1 MASSST
7 WGSVVRCHSG
17 YPCSYSDWV
26 TSAWYH
32 CVSLV
37 IGPRQLGASISL
49 ARHLSSSTAL
59 CLALPVVSVALTE
72 YHRMVTSQHANDSP
86 HVHVGDIPSL
96 CFGHVHVSP
105 LPSTSPDSLTS
116 TWSHADNLLSCIS
129 GKHVPCIHILA
140 ETSNPERP
148 RSWYRIC
155 STSYY
160 DVMIVAQADS
170 MHSQL

>member
-1 MASSST
+1 MCWFT
-7 WGSVVRCHSG
+7 VFSVGYLSVIMMCIAFYGTLARSG
-17 YPCSYSDWV
+17 FDTANSLSQQ
-26 TSAWYH
+26 TH
-32 CVSLV
+32 CVQ
-37 IGPRQLGASISL
+37 PCQL
-49 ARHLSSSTAL
+49 
-59 CLALPVVSVALTE
+59 VSVALTE

-86 HVHVGDIPSL
+86 HVHVGDNPSL
-96 CFGHVHVSP
+96 CFGYVHVSP